1 VAPVLVHE
9 RLRRNGRGQAS
20 AHAEVAQAQASAT
33 ERVRGAGQQRAAAGG
48 SGSSARLLDELS
60 ARHQELLRYV
70 PWGGEMVDLVGAG
83 WRGCAVIGAGDL
95 CVHGRW

>member
-1 VAPVLVHE
+1 MAPVLVHE
-9 RLRRNGRGQAS
+9 RLRRNGRGQAL

-70 PWGGEMVDLVGAG
+70 PWGGGDGRFGWCRLAG
-83 WRGCAVIGAGDL
+83 LRSHWRG
-95 CVHGRW
+95 